1 MADKKDIAISKTL
14 KISRAQQ
21 YMILSVL
28 GATLFLGSAIFLTSN
43 FIRQISFN
51 TKVIMEEEKSMVDY
65 TNVIKDTGVC
75 TAPSGSVYSDDE
87 LKKCEPD
94 SIEVEQVKGS
104 LRYKILRELA
114 ANRALNSVPKED
126 DSNCKNSEGQNLTYE
141 ELTEAYNKARGSE
154 ELKAASQKIRSCSAL
169 RVIPDALPAYKNEE
183 ALLASLNKLF
193 KVSNW
198 EPETIQPTGMS
209 STSSL
214 ENAVNLNTISV
225 SLMLETDS
233 ATTMNVLHNIEKSIR
248 EFNIYKATIEWSG
261 DMSLQ
266 LMANATAYYMDEST
280 ITESNKT
287 ITEN

>member
-141 ELTEAYNKARGSE
+141 ELTEA
-154 ELKAASQKIRSCSAL
+154 SQKIRSCSAL